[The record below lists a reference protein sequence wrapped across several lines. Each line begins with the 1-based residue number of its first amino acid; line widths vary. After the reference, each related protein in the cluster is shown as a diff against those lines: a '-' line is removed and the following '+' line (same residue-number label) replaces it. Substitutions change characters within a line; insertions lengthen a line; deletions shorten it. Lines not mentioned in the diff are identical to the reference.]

1 MLSILLTLLPALGSL
16 VANGKAKDLVGIG
29 TRVAQDIFGT
39 SVPAEIVEAMKT
51 DPASVDVFKARL
63 TEATEQ
69 LRVELADTADAR
81 QQTIKLVEMGSPPQ
95 WAPAVLSGVIILAFV
110 FVTAAML
117 FRAVPD
123 SQIVMV
129 LFGQLSGLTGG
140 VMQYW
145 LGSSQSSRAKDAEL
159 VRGRNGR

>member
-16 VANGKAKDLVGIG
+16 VAGGKAKDLVSIG
-29 TRVAQDIFGT
+29 TQVAQQIFGT
-39 SVPAEIVEAMKT
+39 SVPGEIVEAMRT
-51 DPASVDVFKARL
+51 DPASVDLFKARL
-63 TEATEQ
+63 TEETER

-81 QQTIKLVEMGSPPQ
+81 QQTIKLAEIGSPLL
-95 WAPAVLSGVIILAFV
+95 WAPAILSGIIITAFV
-110 FVTAAML
+110 FITAAML

-159 VRGRNGR
+159 VRGRR

>member
-16 VANGKAKDLVGIG
+16 VAGGRAKDLVSIG
-29 TRVAQDIFGT
+29 TSVAQQIFGT
-39 SVPAEIVEAMKT
+39 SAPGEIVEAMKA
-51 DPASVDVFKARL
+51 DPASVDLFKARL

-81 QQTIKLVEMGSPPQ
+81 QQTIKLVELASPLQ

-110 FVTAAML
+110 AVTIAML

-159 VRGRNGR
+159 VRGRR

>member
-16 VANGKAKDLVGIG
+16 VAGGKARDLVSIG
-29 TRVAQDIFGT
+29 TNVAQSIFGT
-39 SVPAEIVEAMKT
+39 SVPSEIIEAMKA
-51 DPASVDVFKARL
+51 DPSSVDLFKARL
-63 TEATEQ
+63 TEETER
-69 LRVELADTADAR
+69 LRVEMADTADAR
-81 QQTIKLVEMGSPPQ
+81 QQTIKLVEMGSPLQ
-95 WAPAVLSGVIILAFV
+95 WAPAVLSSVIILAFV
-110 FVTAAML
+110 FVVCAML
-117 FRAVPD
+117 FRVIPD

-159 VRGRNGR
+159 VRGARVK

>member
-16 VANGKAKDLVGIG
+16 VAGGKAKDLVSIG
-29 TRVAQDIFGT
+29 TSVAQSIFGT
-39 SVPAEIVEAMKT
+39 SSPAEIVEAMRT
-51 DPASVDVFKARL
+51 DPSSVDLFKARL
-63 TEATEQ
+63 AEATAQ
-69 LRVELADTADAR
+69 LQAELADVADAR
-81 QQTIKLVEMGSPPQ
+81 QQTIKLAELASPLM

-110 FVTAAML
+110 AVTIAML

-159 VRGRNGR
+159 VRGGRR